1 MSNGTLSLVSSN
13 LQYKKYNY
21 TYSGTSYSNIHVFA
35 TNSAQSIAPAISTS
49 RVALS
54 SINPATVSSNNVIAK
69 INGCMFNYNS
79 SDFYG
84 FFYQGSGYPMYVEG
98 DSYNNYTDIPSSS
111 WLYNDPK
118 YYPSFCVKS
127 DGSATIRWF
136 SSSSELG
143 TALQYCSYVIGSAH
157 PLVYNSKCVFNES
170 VQDSAGVTIYSST
183 NNGTRFNEGIGTGS
197 SYTSERTLLG
207 HIPYYGNAGTYIM
220 VCADTPML
228 LETAANMMQDL
239 GCDYAVAMDCG
250 TPYEMRIKSGYGAN
264 GKVTSGIGHTLNT
277 AVCAYVK

>member
-21 TYSGTSYSNIHVFA
+21 TYSGTQYNDIHVFA
-35 TNSAQSIAPAISTS
+35 TNSAQSIAPAISTT
-49 RVALS
+49 RIALS
-54 SINPATVSSNNVIAK
+54 AMNPATVSSNNVIAK
-69 INGCMFNYNS
+69 VNGCMFDYNS
-79 SDFYG
+79 SNFYG

-98 DSYNNYTDIPSSS
+98 VSYTNYSDIPSTS
-111 WLYNDPK
+111 WMYTDSK

-136 SSSSELG
+136 ANSS
-143 TALQYCSYVIGSAH
+143 ALSAALPYCSYIMGSAH

-170 VQDSAGVTIYSST
+170 VQDSDGVTIFSST
-183 NNGTRFNEGIGTGS
+183 NIGTRFNEGIGTGS
-197 SYTSERTLLG
+197 TYTSKRTLLG
-207 HIPYYGNAGTYIM
+207 HIPYYGNTGTYIM
-220 VCADTPML
+220 VCTDTAML
-228 LETAANMMQDL
+228 LGTAANLMQDL

-250 TPYEMRIKSGYGAN
+250 TPYEMRIKSGYGAD
-264 GKVTSGIGHTLNT
+264 GKVTSDAGHILNT